1 MANDK
6 GYNGKKTRAI
16 KFRQYQHKQALQSL
30 LRKKSQTH
38 WNSNINKIQRKIKK
52 QQEEYQ
58 EQNVNRRIT
67 TSRNWKMSQYRQRER
82 NSNGHQKLEKK
93 RTSGDNKYSP
103 PTPTTASNRVSQ
115 ITNAILHHRYFPEIW
130 KTAKTI
136 MMKKPNK
143 PKNETTN
150 LQTNQLT
157 TSLKQSSRKY
167 HTHQTLTRAREKERN
182 IKPPVWILNATLD
195 VITTN
200 KNQ

>member
-1 MANDK
+1 
-6 GYNGKKTRAI
+6 
-16 KFRQYQHKQALQSL
+16 
-30 LRKKSQTH
+30 
-38 WNSNINKIQRKIKK
+38 
-52 QQEEYQ
+52 
-58 EQNVNRRIT
+58 
-67 TSRNWKMSQYRQRER
+67 
-82 NSNGHQKLEKK
+82 
-93 RTSGDNKYSP
+93 
-103 PTPTTASNRVSQ
+103 
-115 ITNAILHHRYFPEIW
+115 
-130 KTAKTI
+130 

-195 VITTN
+195 VTTTN